1 MSDREGAKKSNNQ
14 KNQKKKPT
22 RLEPRGREGRRDGKV
37 SVYWGEDLSLP
48 SAKQTGVQKK
58 KEIEKMWRKP
68 QNTDVYR
75 YIAGIFW
82 WQLKKWQKNPKK
94 NAVYRSYQSI
104 YCITACEM
112 IGQLAGWYDLC
123 SALFTTTY
131 RFYSGYITLKNS
143 KQYSGNLVVL
153 RQICTGK
160 TNLIPPITAI
170 KFCIVYLTK
179 KKWRH
184 FLVLATT
191 WTHVYIINLHFQ
203 RQRLYLEYQFNR
215 YIYLLS

>member
-1 MSDREGAKKSNNQ
+1 MFMSDREGAKKSNNQ

-82 WQLKKWQKNPKK
+82 WQLKKWQKKQKK
-94 NAVYRSYQSI
+94 QKRSLSLISVHILY
-104 YCITACEM
+104 YCLWNDRSAC
-112 IGQLAGWYDLC
+112 W
-123 SALFTTTY
+123 
-131 RFYSGYITLKNS
+131 
-143 KQYSGNLVVL
+143 
-153 RQICTGK
+153 
-160 TNLIPPITAI
+160 LIWPM
-170 KFCIVYLTK
+170 FCIIYHNIQVLLWVYNTK
-179 KKWRH
+179 E
-184 FLVLATT
+184 
-191 WTHVYIINLHFQ
+191 Q
-203 RQRLYLEYQFNR
+203 
-215 YIYLLS
+215 